1 MHYLVSFCTLCVEI
15 LLHVV
20 FCCPGR
26 CCFTCS
32 WTAVRWT
39 GCGAVWK
46 ESTTPVF
53 SSVLPGSIIFKYSSH
68 KVHNVLRCRR
78 LSVFDH
84 WLPRNQI
91 WLFTSLSLAPWP
103 LSAQVQMSDPD
114 RGARRLSCYTQFKII
129 VTCNTSFSWVGLL
142 CICVE
147 FWKACNIFR
156 SDLWKIKNWLAKNAR
171 VIGRLTGAAALF
183 SNSVILC

>member
-46 ESTTPVF
+46 ENTTPVF